1 MNVSTPAR
9 DGALS
14 WFLVIAAIWSLAFW
28 AGPSLTGVMG
38 LSLNAHGHAHLY
50 AHGHPFVDARTL
62 WGIPNASDV
71 LSNLPIALA
80 GLLGWGLTWRR
91 GMGETTRRTAQ
102 VFFGGLVLTGIGS
115 AVYHWAPDAIG
126 LVGDRL
132 GMAVTFAGA
141 LGLAVSE
148 RLGQREAVPV
158 MVVTLLLATVSAVL
172 PMAQGNVLPWAVVQ
186 YGGVVLI
193 FRVAARPPVAGAIGV
208 SVGALIAWYV
218 AAKVLE
224 IGDATVFHFTG
235 EWVSGHSLK
244 HLAAGMAAWPVIR
257 AVAQQPLRQNPAGSD
272 VAHLQ

>member
-9 DGALS
+9 DSALS
-14 WFLVIAAIWSLAFW
+14 WFLVIAAIWLLAFW

-50 AHGHPFVDARTL
+50 VHGHPFVDARTL

-71 LSNLPIALA
+71 LSNLPITLA

-148 RLGQREAVPV
+148 RLGQREPVPV
-158 MVVTLLLATVSAVL
+158 MVVTLLRATVSAVL
-172 PMAQGNVLPWAVVQ
+172 PMAQGNVLGAQRWIAPILAHLENATLD
-186 YGGVVLI
+186 GAEEPL
-193 FRVAARPPVAGAIGV
+193 RVYLTCQRCSLPHMTRARPRLPPRWWRCCKNARNGSRIPSCA
-208 SVGALIAWYV
+208 
-218 AAKVLE
+218 
-224 IGDATVFHFTG
+224 
-235 EWVSGHSLK
+235 
-244 HLAAGMAAWPVIR
+244 
-257 AVAQQPLRQNPAGSD
+257 NPFCK
-272 VAHLQ
+272 